1 MLSDTKSRLSTAK
14 AGFAG
19 KNLSLLFIALLF
31 LQITTLA
38 QAPDTLWTKT
48 YGGNSSDGGSSVQ
61 QTNDSGYIITGSTS
75 SFGAGNLDVYLVKTD
90 LAGDTLWTK
99 TYGAENG
106 DAGFS
111 VQQTSDGGYIITGTA
126 NAVAFSVHEVFL
138 IKTDSSGDTLWTKIF
153 TESSNSGG
161 YSVQQT
167 TDGGYIITGGTD
179 FFGAG
184 SNDVDVFLIKTD
196 SSGDTLWTKTY
207 GGNSSDVGFSVQQ
220 TNDGGYIITGSTY
233 SFGAGSMDVFLIK
246 TDSSGDTLWTRT
258 FGGSEL
264 DWGNSVQ
271 QTNDGGYIIT
281 GSTYSFGA
289 GLSAVWV
296 IKTDE
301 NGDTLW
307 TRTIGEVG
315 NEWGYSIQ
323 QTTDGGYIVCGTTEP
338 FGVGSGDIWLIK
350 LEADSPSVVD
360 NEIRIVDSYSLEQN
374 YPNPFNPSTKIK
386 YSIPELSFVTFKV
399 YDVLGNEIE
408 TLLNEEKPIGSY
420 EVEFDARNLPSG
432 IYFYRLRAGDFIE
445 TKKMIL
451 LK

>member
-1 MLSDTKSRLSTAK
+1 MRS
-14 AGFAG
+14 F
-19 KNLSLLFIALLF
+19 LLK
-31 LQITTLA
+31 QIHQETHC
-38 QAPDTLWTKT
+38 D
-48 YGGNSSDGGSSVQ
+48 
-61 QTNDSGYIITGSTS
+61 
-75 SFGAGNLDVYLVKTD
+75 
-90 LAGDTLWTK
+90 
-99 TYGAENG
+99 
-106 DAGFS
+106 
-111 VQQTSDGGYIITGTA
+111 
-126 NAVAFSVHEVFL
+126 
-138 IKTDSSGDTLWTKIF
+138 
-153 TESSNSGG
+153 
-161 YSVQQT
+161 SVQQT

-233 SFGAGSMDVFLIK
+233 SFGAG
-246 TDSSGDTLWTRT
+246 TRT
-258 FGGSEL
+258 FGGSEV
-264 DWGNSVQ
+264 DQGNSVQ

-301 NGDTLW
+301 NGNTLW
-307 TRTIGEVG
+307 TRTVGEAG
-315 NEWGYSIQ
+315 NDWGYSVQ

-374 YPNPFNPSTKIK
+374 YPNPFNPSTKIR
-386 YSIPELSFVTFKV
+386 YSVPQSSNVVIKV
-399 YDVLGNEIE
+399 FDVLGNEIE
-408 TLLNEEKPIGSY
+408 TLVNEEKSIGTY
-420 EVEFDARNLPSG
+420 ELTWYATNLPSG
-432 IYFYRLRAGDFIE
+432 VYFYQLNAGEFIN

>member
-1 MLSDTKSRLSTAK
+1 MDVYLIKTDSS
-14 AGFAG
+14 G
-19 KNLSLLFIALLF
+19 
-31 LQITTLA
+31 
-38 QAPDTLWTKT
+38 DTLWTKT
-48 YGGNSSDGGSSVQ
+48 YGGSNSDGGSSVQ
-61 QTNDSGYIITGSTS
+61 QTNDSGYIITGYTD
-75 SFGAGNLDVYLVKTD
+75 GDVYLIKTD
-90 LAGDTLWTK
+90 SSGDTLWTK

-106 DAGFS
+106 DDGLS
-111 VQQTSDGGYIITGTA
+111 VEQTSDGGYIITGHA

-161 YSVQQT
+161 NSVQQT
-167 TDGGYIITGGTD
+167 SDGGYIITGGTD

-233 SFGAGSMDVFLIK
+233 SFGAG
-246 TDSSGDTLWTRT
+246 
-258 FGGSEL
+258 
-264 DWGNSVQ
+264 
-271 QTNDGGYIIT
+271 
-281 GSTYSFGA
+281 
-289 GLSAVWV
+289 LSAVWV

-301 NGDTLW
+301 NGNTLW
-307 TRTIGEVG
+307 TRTVGEAG
-315 NEWGYSIQ
+315 NDWGHSVQ

-374 YPNPFNPSTKIK
+374 YPNPFNPSTKIN
-386 YSIPELSFVTFKV
+386 YQIPELSFVTLKV
-399 YDVLGNEIE
+399 YDVLGSKVATLVNKGQPQGNYEI
-408 TLLNEEKPIGSY
+408 
-420 EVEFDARNLPSG
+420 EFDATALPSG
-432 IYFYRLRAGDFIE
+432 IYFYQLRAGSFVE
-445 TKKMIL
+445 TKKMVL
-451 LK
+451 MK